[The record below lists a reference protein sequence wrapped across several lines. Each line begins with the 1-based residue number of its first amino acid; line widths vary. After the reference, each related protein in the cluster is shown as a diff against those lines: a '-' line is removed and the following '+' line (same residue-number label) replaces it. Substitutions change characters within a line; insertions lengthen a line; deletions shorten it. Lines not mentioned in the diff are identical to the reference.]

1 MAKKEIYNI
10 EVPQGNS
17 GKKRNSNTRNS
28 SNRSNNKRNSNNAR
42 GARRNEEEALR
53 GNKGKKKLT
62 RSQKRRK
69 KRKTILIIEVIVLLL
84 LLAALFLWLKVGLIN
99 WDDLKDLKTNNL
111 DEETQELL
119 DDYTT
124 IALFGVDNRS
134 NGNYDTGNSD
144 SIMICSINNN
154 TKEVKLVSVY
164 RDTCLDVDGDETFRK
179 CNYA

>member
-42 GARRNEEEALR
+42 GSRRDEEEALR
-53 GNKGKKKLT
+53 GKGKKGKKLT

-99 WDDLKDLKTNNL
+99 WDDLKNLKTNNL

-144 SIMICSINNN
+144 SIMI
-154 TKEVKLVSVY
+154 
-164 RDTCLDVDGDETFRK
+164 
-179 CNYA
+179 